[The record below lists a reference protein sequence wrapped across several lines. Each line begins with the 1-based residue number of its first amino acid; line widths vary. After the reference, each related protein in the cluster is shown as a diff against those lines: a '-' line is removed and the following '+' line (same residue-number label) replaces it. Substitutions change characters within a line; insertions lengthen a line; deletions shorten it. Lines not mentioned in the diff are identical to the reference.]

1 MNDYVENGIIYEN
14 DTKTK
19 IFGSK
24 KDISN
29 ILIIPNG
36 VTSIGNG
43 AFNGCKHLTSVIIPD
58 SVKSIGDYAF
68 SNCFSLASIT
78 IPASVTQISNTAFY
92 FCYKL
97 TNISI
102 DKNNLGYDSRNDCNA
117 IIETATNTLIIGC
130 KNTIIPDSI
139 TSIGDEAFFYCTG
152 LTSIAIP
159 DSIISIGDSAFECC
173 FCLTD
178 IKIPDSV
185 KSIGNHAFEACYSL
199 KNITIP
205 NNVINIGKDIFSD
218 CPDLVRKKGLFK
230 AKVRS
235 FWFKIK
241 TMISRV

>member
-1 MNDYVENGIIYEN
+1 MSNYIEKGIIYE
-14 DTKTK
+14 DYTKTK
-19 IFGSK
+19 IVGYT
-24 KDISN
+24 KDIPN
-29 ILIIPNG
+29 VVVIPNS
-36 VTSIGNG
+36 VTSIDDW
-43 AFNGCKHLTSVIIPD
+43 AFNSCKSLTSVIIPD
-58 SVKSIGDYAF
+58 SVKSIGKWAF
-68 SNCFSLASIT
+68 VNCFNLTNIT
-78 IPASVTQISNTAFY
+78 IPDSVKQISNAAFFY
-92 FCYKL
+92 CNKL
-97 TNISI
+97 TSISV
-102 DKNNLGYDSRNDCNA
+102 DKNNLVYDSRNDCNA

-139 TSIGDEAFFYCTG
+139 TSIGDEAFFYCAG

-185 KSIGNHAFEACYSL
+185 KSIGIHAFEACYSL

>member
-1 MNDYVENGIIYEN
+1 MNDYVENGIIYED

-19 IFGSK
+19 IFGIE

-29 ILIIPNG
+29 VLVIPDG
-36 VTSIGNG
+36 VTSIGDG
-43 AFNGCKHLTSVIIPD
+43 AFNRCKSLTSVIIPS
-58 SVKSIGDYAF
+58 SVTSIGDYAF
-68 SNCFSLASIT
+68 ANCFNLTSIT
-78 IPASVTQISNTAFY
+78 IPASVTQISNTAFS

-97 TNISI
+97 TSISV
-102 DKNNLGYDSRNDCNA
+102 DKNNLVYDSRNDCNS

-139 TSIGDEAFFYCTG
+139 TSIGDDAFFYCAG

-159 DSIISIGDSAFECC
+159 DSVKSISDRAFDCC
-173 FCLTD
+173 FYLTD

-185 KSIGNHAFEACYSL
+185 KSIGNHAFVSCYRL

-205 NNVINIGKDIFSD
+205 DSVINIGKDVFGG
-218 CPDLVRKKGLFK
+218 CPSLVKKKGFLK
-230 AKVRS
+230 ARART

-241 TMISRV
+241 TMISRG